1 MLIINDE
8 CFAAS
13 PLRRF
18 AASPLRRFAAQY
30 FNKDNNKFLEWFV
43 GFTDAEGCFH
53 IKKKTMSNGNTRYYF
68 EFVIKLHIDNVAL
81 LKHIQESLGIGRI
94 AIRTNSSICSFEVGS
109 EKDLRILIDIFDNIE
124 LMPPKYLDFLSFRKA
139 FFLYFDR
146 SGLVTKFL
154 IESIEDIRSNH
165 NIKRTNYTTPV
176 EFKCVTTDYK
186 LLGLFEGDGSFGVQK
201 QGLSSK
207 FEIEL
212 TITQRPLLESVQNYL
227 INELKLGDSESLVKQ
242 IRIIELPAK
251 GNSKPTVRLTVTG
264 VNLLHNYFN
273 VICKVLFSKAHL
285 KDENIKNLIIKLI
298 NSMNSARL
306 STYKEET
313 KYLTNEEYYIL
324 NASQPASQKKWYD
337 TRWKKKNKNKQK
349 RRNSLN
355 LTVK

>member
-1 MLIINDE
+1 MMMNIQ
-8 CFAAS
+8 S
-13 PLRRF
+13 
-18 AASPLRRFAAQY
+18 
-30 FNKDNNKFLEWFV
+30 FNKNNNKFLEWFV

-81 LKHIQESLGIGRI
+81 LKYIQEFLGIGRI
-94 AIRTNSSICSFEVGS
+94 AIRTNSNTCSFEVGS

-124 LMPPKYLDFLSFRKA
+124 LMGNKYLDFLSFKKA

-146 SGLVTKFL
+146 SSLVTESL
-154 IESIEDIRSNH
+154 IESIEAIRSNH
-165 NIKRTNYTTPV
+165 NIKRTDYTIPV
-176 EFKCVTTDYK
+176 DFKCVITDYK
-186 LLGLFEGDGSFGVQK
+186 LLGLFEGDGSFVIQK
-201 QGLSSK
+201 QGLSPK

-212 TITQRPLLESVQNYL
+212 TKTQRPLLESIQNYL
-227 INELKLGDSESLVKQ
+227 INELKLGDSELLVKQ

-273 VICKVLFSKAHL
+273 TKLKNLKFFTIKGKDFESFSLICKVLFNKAHL

-306 STYKEET
+306 STYKRET

-324 NASQPASQKKWYD
+324 N
-337 TRWKKKNKNKQK
+337 NI
-349 RRNSLN
+349 
-355 LTVK
+355 